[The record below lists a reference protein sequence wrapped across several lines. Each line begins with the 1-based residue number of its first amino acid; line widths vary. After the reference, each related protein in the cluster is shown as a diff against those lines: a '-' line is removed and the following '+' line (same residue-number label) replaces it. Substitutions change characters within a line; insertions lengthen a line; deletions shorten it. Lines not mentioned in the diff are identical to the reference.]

1 LLREKRDALQD
12 AAVVKDGRL
21 LDKTF
26 REMEEAQK
34 AIDELYARW
43 SELEEKTQ

>member
-1 LLREKRDALQD
+1 LQN
-12 AAVVKDGRL
+12 AEVVKDGRL

-34 AIDELYARW
+34 AVDDLYSRW
-43 SELEEKTQ
+43 SELEEKTNS